1 MVSFLIPCES
11 ALGETRVSAT
21 PETVK
26 KFLDLGCKV
35 FFEKGAGEV
44 AGFLDNSYVEAGA
57 ELVEIEND
65 EVKKIVD
72 IVLCVQH
79 PNENFLSHLKPGSFL
94 VGLLNPYGNKFLAD
108 TLKSKNISAIAL
120 VFLPRISRAQ
130 SSDA

>member
-1 MVSFLIPCES
+1 MGINFFTLVSFLIPFES

-35 FFEKGAGEV
+35 FFEKGAGKA
-44 AGFLDNSYVEAGA
+44 AGFLDDTYLNAGA

-72 IVLCVQH
+72 IVLCVQP
-79 PNENFLSHLKPGSFL
+79 PNEKFLSHLKPGSFL
-94 VGLLNPYGNKFLAD
+94 VGKKKKKTKNK
-108 TLKSKNISAIAL
+108 KNK
-120 VFLPRISRAQ
+120 
-130 SSDA
+130 